1 MQYFLRT
8 ADDDVERYLK
18 LFTFLPLDSIA
29 LLMTNQ
35 NRDPSKR
42 VAQHILAQEIVELAH
57 GAAEAKKVAMAHKD
71 AFGQGTNTFSLLS
84 LRNVISDVKSA
95 ETATKT
101 PEEPVSEAEK
111 NLLAY
116 KKAFAASATTQ
127 PAQGSTTTP
136 PADQPAQPDTNKN
149 VITLPLSTLHAGSFP
164 HVLHA
169 AGLASSKSVA
179 SRLIASKG
187 AYVLV
192 PNSGPPDNPTA
203 LRWETIKPDKDCDPK
218 HYLVD
223 FEALVL
229 RAGKSKIQICR
240 VVRDDAVEAKGL
252 QSDVEVYRSE
262 GEVKPSE
269 GNAEKS

>member
-1 MQYFLRT
+1 
-8 ADDDVERYLK
+8 
-18 LFTFLPLDSIA
+18 
-29 LLMTNQ
+29 MTDQ

-57 GAAEAKKVAMAHKD
+57 GAAEAKKAAMAHKD

-84 LRNVISDVKSA
+84 LRKAISNVKGADTTA
-95 ETATKT
+95 ETRT
-101 PEEPVSEAEK
+101 EPLSETEK

-116 KKAFAASATTQ
+116 KKAFAASATAQ
-127 PAQGSTTTP
+127 PAQSTTAVTTAADEP
-136 PADQPAQPDTNKN
+136 PQPDTNKN
-149 VITLPLSTLHAGSFP
+149 VITLPLSMLHAGSFP

-169 AGLASSKSVA
+169 VGLASSKSEA

-192 PNSGPPDNPTA
+192 PNSGPPENPTA
-203 LRWETIKPDKDCDPK
+203 LRWETIKPNKDCDPN

-223 FEALVL
+223 FVALVL

-240 VVRDDAVEAKGL
+240 VVKDEADGAKGL
-252 QSDVEVYRSE
+252 LQSKVEVHRQ
-262 GEVKPSE
+262 
-269 GNAEKS
+269 